1 MKKIVF
7 AIAILIA
14 FAACSKQEK
23 FASADDM
30 VDQALKEIK
39 LITAEEL
46 HGLMN
51 GEEIYTLVDVRQPEE
66 HYPGYIPGS
75 VNIPRGSLEFN
86 VSDSTY
92 WEGVGLYMPL
102 PDEKIVVYDQKG
114 KRGILAAQTLQKLG
128 YTNVFALKEGW
139 KKWELTYPDIFEKSL
154 EKLGG
159 GGHEAPKSGG
169 GC

>member
-7 AIAILIA
+7 AIAVV
-14 FAACSKQEK
+14 FALASCSKQEK
-23 FASADDM
+23 FSSADAM

-46 HGLMN
+46 EALMN
-51 GEEIYTLVDVRQPEE
+51 SEEVYTLIDVRQAEE
-66 HYPGYIPGS
+66 HYLGYIPGS

-86 VSDSTY
+86 IGDSTY
-92 WEGVGLYMPL
+92 WEKVGLYMPL
-102 PDEKIVVYDQKG
+102 PEEQVIVYDQKG

-128 YTNVFALKEGW
+128 YTNIFALKDGY
-139 KKWELTYPDIFEKSL
+139 KKWELTFPDLYEKNL
-154 EKLGG
+154 EMLGG
-159 GGHEAPKSGG
+159 GSHDAPKSGG